1 MATEIF
7 RIEGLAELEAKL
19 GDLMALGKADS
30 VARQTLVRAAKDA
43 MEPVYQEVATTAP
56 VGPGKPIHLK
66 DTVRL
71 EARIPNTSDRRSTLV
86 QQSDVAIAVVSV
98 KKSAVSLANEFGT
111 SKMAAHPFLRKAL
124 ASKMDQVVS
133 LFKSDL
139 EDYIRMV
146 ASKQQRKK

>member
-19 GDLMALGKADS
+19 ADLMALGKADL
-30 VARQTLVRAAKDA
+30 VARQTLVKAAKDA

-56 VGPGKPIHLK
+56 VGPGIPIHLK

-71 EARIPNTSDRRSTLV
+71 EARIPNQSDRKSTLV

-111 SKMAAHPFLRKAL
+111 SKMAAQPFLRKAL
-124 ASKMDQVVS
+124 ASNVDQVVMN
-133 LFKSDL
+133 FKNDL
-139 EDYIRMV
+139 EDYIRAV
-146 ASKQQRKK
+146 ANKKRRKK